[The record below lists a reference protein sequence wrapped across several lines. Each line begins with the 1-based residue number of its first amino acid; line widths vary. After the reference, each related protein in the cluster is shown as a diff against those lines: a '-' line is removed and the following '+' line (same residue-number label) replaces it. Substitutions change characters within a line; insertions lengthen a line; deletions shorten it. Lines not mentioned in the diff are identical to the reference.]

1 MKEEY
6 LFQELAIIKLG
17 GQQINKLDLKEM
29 FKIPKGLYDIFYSL
43 LSKFLFLQRSNQ
55 VMCTRKTLNFYHGP

>member
-29 FKIPKGLYDIFYSL
+29 FKIPRGLYDIFYRL
-43 LSKFLFLQRSNQ
+43 LSNFLCL
-55 VMCTRKTLNFYHGP
+55 

>member
-17 GQQINKLDLKEM
+17 GQQINTLDLKEM
-29 FKIPKGLYDIFYSL
+29 FKIPRGLYDIFYRL
-43 LSKFLFLQRSNQ
+43 LSNIFIPLK
-55 VMCTRKTLNFYHGP
+55 V